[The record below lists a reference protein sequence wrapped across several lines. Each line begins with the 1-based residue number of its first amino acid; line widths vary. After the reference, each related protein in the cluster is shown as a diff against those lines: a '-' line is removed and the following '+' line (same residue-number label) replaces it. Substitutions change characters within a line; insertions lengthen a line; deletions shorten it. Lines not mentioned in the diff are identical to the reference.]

1 MTLQH
6 AASPSPASESRSLA
20 EVPSPPPVVSQRRLL
35 SWLLAAVAAMTA
47 GFQGIQQILMPGQIE
62 AIDAAS
68 KVSNLAL
75 VTAVSAITAVLGLL
89 AGGVVSD
96 RTSGRWGRR
105 TPSLVVSAIVSAVLM
120 LAMGGTRA
128 LGPLLAL
135 YAALWFVANYYQG
148 ALTAILPDRV
158 PVDRRGTGSAVMALG
173 MPLGV
178 VLGVNVAAQVGTQA
192 AYAFLAAVF
201 VLATVGLVWFAREAP
216 AAPRERRPVASRTAL
231 RGVLDF
237 VSSFRTLD
245 FTLAFIGRALM
256 FFSCFSVTGY
266 TYYILQD
273 HIGVAGLHGM
283 SVQQAVSVLISIQMV
298 GCLLSAGVAG
308 WLADRLG
315 RPKLFV
321 WASSVGLAL
330 AFLVPVF
337 SPTWAG
343 MIVLQTCTGLFF
355 GAYLA
360 VDLALMSL
368 VLPDRDA
375 EGRDMAILAVATSGP
390 QILSPLIAG
399 ALIASLGYSS
409 LFLFGAVMALL
420 AGLVVFF
427 IKSVR

>member
-1 MTLQH
+1 MTLQP
-6 AASPSPASESRSLA
+6 AASPSLASEGGSVTEA
-20 EVPSPPPVVSQRRLL
+20 QPPPPAVSQRRLL

-47 GFQGIQQILMPGQIE
+47 GFQGIQQILMPAQIE
-62 AIDAAS
+62 VIDAAS

-75 VTAVSAITAVLGLL
+75 VTAVSSITAVLGLL

-96 RTSGRWGRR
+96 RTFGRWGRR
-105 TPSLVVSAIVSAVLM
+105 TPSLVFSAIVSAVLM

-158 PVDRRGTGSAVMALG
+158 PIERRGTGSAVMALG

-178 VLGVNVAAQVGTQA
+178 VLGVNVAAQAKTQM
-192 AYAFLAAVF
+192 AYVFLAALF
-201 VLATVGLVWFAREAP
+201 ILATAGLVWFAREAP
-216 AAPRERRPVASRTAL
+216 AEPRAGKPAASRTIP
-231 RGVLDF
+231 RTVLDF

-245 FTLAFIGRALM
+245 FTLAFVGRALM

-283 SVQQAVSVLISIQMV
+283 SVRQAVSVLISIQMV

-321 WASSVGLAL
+321 WASSIGLAF

-337 SPTWAG
+337 SPTWTG

-368 VLPDRDA
+368 VLPNRDA

-399 ALIASLGYSS
+399 ALIATLGYSS
-409 LFLFGAVMALL
+409 LFLFGALMALL

-427 IKSVR
+427 IKSVK